1 MSSIRTWA
9 VTFIFALCMQAQA
22 AERLE
27 LSEIIASCTGRLSA
41 EMEFAW
47 LMGDPDAD
55 ALETHRAHFVAIL
68 ESLGPGPDPHRQMA
82 LRIETKMAHSRLLTT
97 AYFGQDAARA
107 TWAKRQAFR
116 QRSICENLLLD
127 S

>member
-1 MSSIRTWA
+1 MIA
-9 VTFIFALCMQAQA
+9 FCMQAQA

-47 LMGDPDAD
+47 LMSDPEAD
-55 ALETHRAHFVAIL
+55 QVEGYRSHFLEIL
-68 ESLGPGPDPHRQMA
+68 ESLGPGEDPRRQMA
-82 LRIETKMAHSRLLTT
+82 LRIETKMAHARLLNT
-97 AYFGQDAARA
+97 AYFSPDAARA
-107 TWAKRQAFR
+107 AWAKRQAFR
-116 QRSICENLLLD
+116 QRSSCENLLLD